1 MTSPDLIVTVDR
13 VLTAPP
19 DTVFRALTDPGL
31 FGRWMGPHGSTV
43 TVTEMELAIGGRLAF
58 DIQLPDNG
66 PSFSLYGYYEEIDP
80 GRRLVH
86 SWAMRGEDV
95 VSTVVFDL
103 EPVGTG
109 TRITVTHHGL
119 TSPEDV
125 AQNDGGWRHQLQR
138 LDNLLVSL
146 P

>member
-1 MTSPDLIVTVDR
+1 
-13 VLTAPP
+13 
-19 DTVFRALTDPGL
+19 
-31 FGRWMGPHGSTV
+31 MGPHGSSV

-58 DIQLPDNG
+58 DIRLTDDG
-66 PSFSLYGYYEEIDP
+66 PSVSLYGFYEEIDP

-86 SWAMRGEDV
+86 SWAMKGEDG

-109 TRITVTHHGL
+109 TRLTVTHHGM

-125 AQNDGGWRHQLQR
+125 AQNDGGWRTSSSGSSASWPRFQ
-138 LDNLLVSL
+138 DGE
-146 P
+146 PDPA